1 MDDVQIKEFSSVEH
15 WEPPLTMVVT
25 RYGVRV
31 QDKMYGTIAMVDMPM
46 WYSADQK
53 VRIGNTVMTMLELRH
68 ASWEASL

>member
-1 MDDVQIKEFSSVEH
+1 MDDVQIEEYTSVEH

-25 RYGVRV
+25 RHGVRL
-31 QDKMYGTIAMVDMPM
+31 QDKVYHTVAAVYMPA

-53 VRIGNTVMTMLELRH
+53 ARIGHTVADMLELRH